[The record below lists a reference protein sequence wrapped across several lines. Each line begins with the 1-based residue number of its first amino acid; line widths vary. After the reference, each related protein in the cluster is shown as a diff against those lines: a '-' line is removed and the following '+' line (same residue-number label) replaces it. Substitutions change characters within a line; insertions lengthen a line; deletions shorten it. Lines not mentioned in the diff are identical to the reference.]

1 MGEHE
6 GAVGEVEDVE
16 LDEVDADLDRPPER
30 RQGVLRPERRGPA
43 VADPQH
49 AGAASK
55 LRQVLRMTTTAQS
68 SVRSPP
74 VKARQSSTTARASSV
89 AGNPACAASRASSRS
104 SP

>member
-16 LDEVDADLDRPPER
+16 LDEVDADLDPPPEH

-55 LRQVLRMTTTAQS
+55 LRQVLRMTPPPQS

-74 VKARQSSTTARASSV
+74 VKARQPSTTARAS
-89 AGNPACAASRASSRS
+89 AAAAKPACAASMAASRAA
-104 SP
+104 P